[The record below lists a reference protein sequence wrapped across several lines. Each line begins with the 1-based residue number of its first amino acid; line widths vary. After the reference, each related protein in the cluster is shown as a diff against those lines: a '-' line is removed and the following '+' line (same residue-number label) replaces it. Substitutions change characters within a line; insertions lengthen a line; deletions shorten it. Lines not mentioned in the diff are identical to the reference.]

1 MSEMEAV
8 ALILGETSDYQSESP
23 RDDHG
28 GKAETVPRKLN
39 GNVWT
44 SIQITNTM
52 IGSGILT
59 FPYVLA
65 KVGIVF
71 AVVYMLSF
79 GGAIYL
85 TSIMLIDLGKKR
97 GLLDYSAVVEAEF
110 GFTVARML
118 DVSIALANLGA
129 LMSYFN
135 TIGTLGSNV
144 LGQWGNVWILDSYA
158 GFMVVFA
165 IIIEIPIIMLRSY
178 GELTLI
184 SFWSLSFI
192 IVVISVVGVEGQL
205 ESSQFY
211 TPNWWP
217 NQWVD
222 CVKYLGNFS
231 YALSAQYV
239 AFEAY
244 ASMTSQAKQS
254 WNKSILASL
263 AIGGFLVTSMAI
275 LGYGA
280 FGQECESDILVNFD
294 VSNGVAQAAML
305 ITAFHLLL
313 YIPND
318 FIIMRLFAL
327 RAFGL
332 HALTTSTRTH
342 VAWTLLLFAVPL
354 TIMAVIP
361 IDDVDG
367 VFSLIIDLSG
377 DIPTGFSCFFLPPVL
392 YLSVFEKERGP
403 MWYAAGPIAAM
414 GLILV
419 VVCPLVD
426 IWSFAEACSS
436 QDGCSSY

>member
-1 MSEMEAV
+1 MEAV

-28 GKAETVPRKLN
+28 GEAEAVPRELN
-39 GNVWT
+39 GNVGT

-65 KVGIVF
+65 NVGIVLG
-71 AVVYMLSF
+71 VVYVLFF
-79 GGAIYL
+79 GWAVYL
-85 TSIMLIDLGKKR
+85 TSIMLIDMGKKR
-97 GLLDYSAVVEAEF
+97 GILDYSAVVEAEF
-110 GFTVARML
+110 GFTVARVL
-118 DVSIALANLGA
+118 NVSIALTNFGA

-135 TIGTLGSNV
+135 TIGTLGSSV
-144 LGQWGNVWILDSYA
+144 VSQWDNIWLLDSYA

-165 IIIEIPIIMLRSY
+165 IIIEVPIIMLRSY
-178 GELTLI
+178 GELTFI

-231 YALSAQYV
+231 YALSCQSV
-239 AFEAY
+239 VFEAY

-254 WNKSILASL
+254 WNKTILTSV
-263 AIGGFLVTSMAI
+263 AIGGVLLTSMAI

-280 FGQECESDILVNFD
+280 FGQQCESDILANFN

-327 RAFGL
+327 RAFGV

-361 IDDVDG
+361 TDDVAG
-367 VFSLIIDLSG
+367 VFSLIIDLTG
-377 DIPTGFSCFFLPPVL
+377 DIPSGFSCFFLPAVL

-414 GLILV
+414 GLVLC
-419 VVCPLVD
+419 VVCPFVD